1 MVVRDA
7 TGVGHHPFTIQPF
20 QSNSVVKDV
29 ETNLSRDVIG
39 WGHVAFHKEWGL
51 AIAPKYPF
59 R

>member
-1 MVVRDA
+1 M
-7 TGVGHHPFTIQPF
+7 GVGHHPFTIQPF

-29 ETNLSRDVIG
+29 ETNLSRDVVG
-39 WGHVAFHKEWGL
+39 WGYVAFHKEWGL